1 MKHKGKISGLLLG
14 NTVAV
19 TEWIALQDVI
29 AKLDSTIILYRL
41 YYLYIANDTK
51 LLFWTL
57 VR

>member
-19 TEWIALQDVI
+19 TEWIALQGCNYKTGF
-29 AKLDSTIILYRL
+29 AIILYRL
-41 YYLYIANDTK
+41 YYLYIANDTQ

-57 VR
+57 V

>member
-29 AKLDSTIILYRL
+29 ENWIHDHFIPS
-41 YYLYIANDTK
+41 
-51 LLFWTL
+51 LLFIYCK
-57 VR
+57 

>member
-19 TEWIALQDVI
+19 TEWIALTGCNY
-29 AKLDSTIILYRL
+29 KTGFTIILYRL
-41 YYLYIANDTK
+41 YYLYIANDTQ

-57 VR
+57 V